1 MSKPRI
7 DHTVESILSGDIEQ
21 VSRINSSDQIYTTSF
36 SSNSSTTSAAL
47 INDEHIHQTNTNNT
61 TLQQKQ
67 LIKPQQNKLIKSMAV
82 DTNSEQF
89 F

>member
-21 VSRINSSDQIYTTSF
+21 DQIYTTSF

-47 INDEHIHQTNTNNT
+47 INDKHIHNNT
-61 TLQQKQ
+61 TLQQN
-67 LIKPQQNKLIKSMAV
+67 IKPQQNKLIKSMAI

>member
-21 VSRINSSDQIYTTSF
+21 DQIYTTSF

-47 INDEHIHQTNTNNT
+47 INDEHIHNNT
-61 TLQQKQ
+61 TLQQN
-67 LIKPQQNKLIKSMAV
+67 IKPQQNKLIKSMAI